1 MSGAFRLLAAG
12 SSPGEALVAGID
24 GIPAGLPPAQRHL
37 EEDRARR
44 RRHDDDT
51 YLASLKTW

>member
-1 MSGAFRLLAAG
+1 MSGTFRFLAAG
-12 SSPGEALVAGID
+12 SSPGEALVASID
-24 GIPAGLPPAQRHL
+24 GVPAGLPPAQSHL

-44 RRHDDDT
+44 WRHDYDT